1 MTTSLGPMAPGD
13 IRTRA
18 QIRQEFGGSPQGGIC
33 PSGEKKSVNLY
44 SDPSVGE
51 NVGYYDGWLAEK
63 DELGP
68 VFEYTGAGL
77 TGDQTFEGTF
87 GLGNRAILRHAEQ
100 GRKLRVFIR
109 AGTIKGTA
117 TATHRYVGTFNLD
130 QRLPYVWRKV
140 RGENGEVRSVIVF
153 RLRPDGAFESSAADA
168 IPAAKETTVDFVQFQ
183 PITASMLNSGPAT
196 QGALSIPAQQPG
208 AKGSTKN
215 RTAHA
220 STEGIFVVPEAFNTE
235 MSLRAATAASIA
247 VRREAA
253 LTKSYWAHLESYG
266 HKVGAF
272 QIRVEGLS
280 STLRTDLYDAT
291 AHVLYEA
298 KGSSSREDVRMAIG
312 QLLDYGRY
320 VKTDAHPREPR
331 QVVLLPAAPDPDI
344 RNLLERHQIG
354 LVHQLSD
361 GRFTGPD
368 ALALG

>member
-33 PSGEKKSVNLY
+33 PSDEKKSVNLY
-44 SDPSVGE
+44 SDPSIGE
-51 NVGYYDGWLAEK
+51 HVGYYDGWLAEE

-77 TGDQTFEGTF
+77 TGDQTFDGPF
-87 GLGNRAILRHAEQ
+87 GMGNRSILRHAEQ

-153 RLRPDGAFESSAADA
+153 RLRPDGAFKSSAADT
-168 IPAAKETTVDFVQFQ
+168 IPAAKKTTVEFVQFQ

-196 QGALSIPAQQPG
+196 QGALSLPSQRQG
-208 AKGSTKN
+208 AKSSARK
-215 RTAHA
+215 RTTNA
-220 STEGIFVVPEAFNTE
+220 STEGVFVVSEAFNTE

-253 LTKSYWAHLESYG
+253 LTKSYRAHLEAAG
-266 HKVGAF
+266 HTVGAF

-291 AHVLYEA
+291 SHVLYEA

-312 QLLDYGRY
+312 QLLDYSRY
-320 VKTDAHPREPR
+320 VKTDAHPHEPR
-331 QVVLLPAAPDPDI
+331 QAILLPAAPDPDI
-344 RNLLERHQIG
+344 RVLLERHQIG

-361 GRFTGPD
+361 GQFTGPD
-368 ALALG
+368 FTAPS